1 MRDIPTIVVA
11 AGRPELR
18 IDPSASVSLDL
29 TYHAPGDGGLPLAQ
43 PGLLVVFDGEGLS
56 GPAEIAAARQHYG
69 SSVPILAIL
78 QHDDEGAA
86 VAALQ
91 AGAADVAAMPL
102 HPLVLAHRIGNV
114 LVRGSHAALEAHYE
128 KWAAAQVEKV
138 RAALEA
144 QEEELVDR
152 LARVGEYRDSD
163 TGEHVQRMARYCWII
178 ADELGFD
185 KEQCRFLSLA
195 AQMHDI
201 GKVGIPDDVLRKKG
215 PLTQDEF
222 EVIKRHTLIGQ
233 AMLKNSRSP
242 LLRLAEIIS
251 VTHHE
256 RWDGSG
262 YPFGLEGEIIPIAG
276 RIAAV
281 ADVFDAVTSTRCY
294 KGAWSSADARA
305 ELLSGRGSLFD
316 PACVDAMLRRWDEV
330 VDVIPQRDAA

>member
-1 MRDIPTIVVA
+1 MREIPTIVVA
-11 AGRPELR
+11 AEKPDLR
-18 IDPSASVSLDL
+18 LDPHAGISLAVTHLDPVSPHWPI
-29 TYHAPGDGGLPLAQ
+29 TG
-43 PGLLVVFDGEGLS
+43 PGLLVVVDGAGVEAS
-56 GPAEIAAARQHYG
+56 ACIADALRLWG
-69 SSVPILAIL
+69 RSVPVLAVMRPGD
-78 QHDDEGAA
+78 QPAMVE
-86 VAALQ
+86 ALR
-91 AGAADVAAMPL
+91 AGATDVIAMPL
-102 HPLVLAHRIGNV
+102 EPVVLAHRVANV
-114 LVRGSHAALEAHYE
+114 IAQGGRAELEAHYE

-144 QEEELVDR
+144 QEEELVER

-201 GKVGIPDDVLRKKG
+201 GKVGIPDGILRKNG
-215 PLTQDEF
+215 RLTPEEF
-222 EVIKRHTLIGQ
+222 EVMKRHTLIGQ
-233 AMLKNSRSP
+233 AMLRNSRSP

-262 YPFGLEGEIIPIAG
+262 YPFGLEAEVIPIAG

-281 ADVFDAVTSTRCY
+281 ADVFDAVTSARCY
-294 KGAWSSADARA
+294 KGAWSSADARK
-305 ELLSGRGSLFD
+305 ELLAGRGTLFD

-330 VDVIPQRDAA
+330 VGVIPQQNAA

>member
-1 MRDIPTIVVA
+1 MRDVREIPTIVVSA
-11 AGRPELR
+11 ERPDFRLDATAGIFLTVTHV
-18 IDPSASVSLDL
+18 DPARQGPVA
-29 TYHAPGDGGLPLAQ
+29 TQ
-43 PGLLVVFDGEGLS
+43 PGLVIVVEGGHLDVPS
-56 GPAEIAAARQHYG
+56 AVRTARRIHG
-69 SSVPILAIL
+69 RSVPLLAI
-78 QHDDEGAA
+78 
-86 VAALQ
+86 VAADAEAEEAALL
-91 AGAADVAAMPL
+91 AGASDVIARPL
-102 HPLVLAHRIGNV
+102 RPLVLARRIANV
-114 LVRGSHAALEAHYE
+114 VAQGS
-128 KWAAAQVEKV
+128 Q
-138 RAALEA
+138 AALEA

-201 GKVGIPDDVLRKKG
+201 GKVGIPDGILRKTG
-215 PLTQDEF
+215 RLTPEEF
-222 EVIKRHTLIGQ
+222 DVMKRHTLIGQ

-242 LLRLAEIIS
+242 LLQLAEIIS

-262 YPFGLEGEIIPIAG
+262 YPFGLEGEVIPIAG

-281 ADVFDAVTSTRCY
+281 ADVFDAVTSARCY
-294 KGAWSSADARA
+294 KGAWSSADART
-305 ELLSGRGSLFD
+305 ELLAGRGTLFD

-330 VDVIPQRDAA
+330 IDVIPRRDAA